1 MHVPD
6 HGVFNPGAQESGWQ
20 VHRAL
25 LRVTRVHREVQL
37 PLVDVMCVT
46 VDHQSLVETVCAT
59 SEAAA
64 APVGDGD
71 NRSIEQPVVKLAS
84 PEGPSQT

>member
-37 PLVDVMCVT
+37 PLVDVKE
-46 VDHQSLVETVCAT
+46 ET
-59 SEAAA
+59 
-64 APVGDGD
+64 
-71 NRSIEQPVVKLAS
+71 RSISSSDGARCNDEKLKCHGVGRHVPFRS
-84 PEGPSQT
+84 REEVSG